1 MGTLKTNTAK
11 AVIDPVI
18 QKQAE
23 CILKEIGLSAGKSVE
38 LFYRQVVAQR
48 GLPFELHVP
57 NKKTAASLVESE
69 CEKDTTTFGSP
80 LKMFKYL
87 GLPTKRVIK
96 SGKLL

>member
-23 CILKEIGLSAGKSVE
+23 CILKKIGLSAGKSVE
-38 LFYRQVVAQR
+38 LFYRQVVAQH

-57 NKKTAASLVESE
+57 NKKTMRAIENSRQGKGKKFNSVAGLF
-69 CEKDTTTFGSP
+69 DD
-80 LKMFKYL
+80 L
-87 GLPTKRVIK
+87 GI
-96 SGKLL
+96 